1 MIKNLNIGRLNVGR
15 LIKEYGLIHLGC
27 MLYAFTWASI
37 VQSANG
43 IGGGASGL
51 ALLLQYATGIPMGI
65 TYVIINGVLVTL
77 ALLIVGRHFGI
88 KSIWGIAS
96 IALWLNIFTAI
107 LPPDLLGL
115 GDDKLLSAILAGAL
129 SGIGVG
135 VCFLQGGSTG
145 GTDIVAMIIN
155 KFRRVSYGR
164 VVMVSDFAI
173 IGSSWFVYHAR
184 PDVDNPL
191 AMIIYGYV
199 IVAVFSWTVDTI
211 LAGNKQSS
219 QIFIFSR
226 HYDDIARDI
235 NHRLHRGVTIL
246 DGVGAY
252 TGQASKMLV
261 VLCRKQETSNI
272 LRVVREHDPDAFVS
286 VGSVM
291 GVYGKGFEEIEV
303 GKKKVK
309 NEE

>member
-1 MIKNLNIGRLNVGR
+1 MKNLNLGRVNVGR
-15 LIKEYGLIHLGC
+15 IIKEYGLIHLGC

-88 KSIWGIAS
+88 KSIWGIGS
-96 IALWLNIFTAI
+96 IALWLNVFSAI
-107 LPPDLLGL
+107 LPHDLLGL

-135 VCFLQGGSTG
+135 ICFLQGGSTG

-173 IGSSWFVYHAR
+173 IGSSWFIYHAR

-199 IVAVFSWTVDTI
+199 IVAAFSWTVDTI
-211 LAGNKQSS
+211 LAGTKQSS

-226 HYDDIARDI
+226 CYDEIAREI
-235 NHRLHRGVTIL
+235 NHNIHRGVTIL

-252 TGQASKMLV
+252 TGQPSKMLV

-291 GVYGKGFEEIEV
+291 GVYGKGFEEIEIRN
-303 GKKKVK
+303 KKKS
-309 NEE
+309 